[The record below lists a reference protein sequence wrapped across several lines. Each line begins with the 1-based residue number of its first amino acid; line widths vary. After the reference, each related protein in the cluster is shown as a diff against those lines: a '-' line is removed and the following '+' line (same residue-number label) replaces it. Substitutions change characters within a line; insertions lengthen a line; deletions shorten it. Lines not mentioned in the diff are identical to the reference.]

1 VSRTVSAAARQA
13 VNAQNTDEV
22 FLLLLSL
29 DHDELAEPVRVV
41 NNTENI
47 TSRGNLFVAYPFEV
61 NLPDEDPDQLAR
73 VQLRIDNVDRVII
86 DSLRAI
92 TDPVTVSLEVIM
104 ASSPDTVEAGPF
116 SMSLVSA
123 SYDTLLV
130 TGDLVFED
138 VLNEPF
144 PGGTYIPSDYPGLF

>member
-1 VSRTVSAAARQA
+1 
-13 VNAQNTDEV
+13 
-22 FLLLLSL
+22 
-29 DHDELAEPVRVV
+29 
-41 NNTENI
+41 
-47 TSRGNLFVAYPFEV
+47 VAYPFEV